1 MHEAINNDDEKYL
14 ALLEQ
19 LTRYDMLLEQL
30 QKTMSE
36 GFINLGRANFHNKD
50 SLRGRYGSDYYD
62 ESFEGLIEVRVSN
75 KNKITMYKKN
85 DQIAESKEDQ
95 EDSEE
100 EGLKS
105 RKNGDKSKT
114 KSSKSMK
121 IKDPINMFGAGFSI
135 PSSLRQSQTNFKNTT
150 TVIFDL
156 INCKKQLLQDIEL
169 IQREK
174 NGASI

>member
-1 MHEAINNDDEKYL
+1 MSELNKDEKYL

-19 LTRYDMLLEQL
+19 LTKYDMLLEQL

-62 ESFEGLIEVRVSN
+62 ESFEGLVEVRIAD
-75 KNKITMYKKN
+75 KDKFTMYKKN
-85 DQIAESKEDQ
+85 DHIEESKADE
-95 EDSEE
+95 EENSEE

-105 RKNGDKSKT
+105 RKSDKKSKDKST
-114 KSSKSMK
+114 KNTK

-156 INCKKQLLQDIEL
+156 LNCKNELLKEIEL
-169 IQREK
+169 IKKEK
-174 NGASI
+174 GIENI